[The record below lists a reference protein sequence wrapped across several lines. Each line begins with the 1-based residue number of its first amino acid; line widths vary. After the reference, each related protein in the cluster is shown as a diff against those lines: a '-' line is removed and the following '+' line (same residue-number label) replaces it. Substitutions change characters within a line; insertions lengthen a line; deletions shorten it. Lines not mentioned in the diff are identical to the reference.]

1 MAARLLVVPN
11 PGQLPAVP
19 DRADDLEAFFYVL
32 VWIALRYTKH
42 GFLKN
47 ALTDMLYAAFDHHY
61 LDPDG
66 AAKGGDRKKVE
77 VCFSDPFQVSR
88 LFNVPLKELIKTL
101 AKTFAVRY
109 EEAPTATELAQ
120 YNEILQQQT
129 ESRTALERLLS
140 DEASA
145 IIRIQKKLMDEQPVR
160 KYMNRQDNLKRHGWM
175 ESELTTVLQ
184 KGGLN
189 EHGDRVQRVLS
200 TPPPTQP
207 MVPKTEYTEGD
218 ADPISGDPCR

>member
-19 DRADDLEAFFYVL
+19 DRADDLESFFYVL

-42 GFLKN
+42 GFFKN
-47 ALTDMLYAAFDHHY
+47 ALTDMLHAAFDHHY
-61 LDPDG
+61 LDPTG
-66 AAKGGDRKKVE
+66 AAKGGGRKRAE
-77 VCFSDPFQVSR
+77 VQTSNPFEVSR

-109 EEAPTATELAQ
+109 EEAPTAMELAQ

-145 IIRIQKKLMDEQPVR
+145 IIRIQKKLMDEHPVR
-160 KYMNRQDNLKRHGWM
+160 KHMNRKDNLKWQGWM
-175 ESELTTVLQ
+175 ESELTMALQ
-184 KGGLN
+184 KSGWN
-189 EHGDRVQRVLS
+189 EHGDHVKRDFS

-207 MVPKTEYTEGD
+207 MAPKTEYTEGD